1 MKQDRDFMR
10 HFRVGAWA
18 VVGIILVIAVAVMIS

>member
-1 MKQDRDFMR
+1 VKQNRDFMR